1 MPAEAAWHDYF
12 VMVGGGAAAL
22 TGLVFVAMTLHL
34 TEIIEH
40 PVHRHRARTI
50 LAGFTAVFIRC
61 GLVLMGGQNRQAV
74 AAELLLVVAAVEV
87 ILLRSIKEAAPA
99 ANAGVLLRTLGS
111 FAGLLVEQAG
121 AVVLFTGRLWG
132 LYAVGAGMMSTFIF
146 MVSGAWLL
154 LVGVQTTENT
164 QATIQ
169 GH

>member
-1 MPAEAAWHDYF
+1 MPVAAAWHDYF

-22 TGLVFVAMTLHL
+22 AGLVFVAMTLHL

-99 ANAGVLLRTLGS
+99 ASTGVLLRTLGS
-111 FAGLLVEQAG
+111 FAGLLIEQAG

-154 LVGVQTTENT
+154 LVGVQATENT
-164 QATIQ
+164 QATMQ

>member
-1 MPAEAAWHDYF
+1 MPAAAVWHDYF

-34 TEIIEH
+34 REIIEH

-50 LAGFTAVFIRC
+50 LTGFTAVFIRC
-61 GLVLMGGQNRQAV
+61 GARGGERRSRAGERR
-74 AAELLLVVAAVEV
+74 ARRVEV
-87 ILLRSIKEAAPA
+87 VLLRSIKEAAPA
-99 ANAGVLLRTLGS
+99 ASTGVLLRTLGS
-111 FAGLLVEQAG
+111 FVGLLVEQAG
-121 AVVLFTGRLWG
+121 AVVLFTGGLWG

-154 LVGVQTTENT
+154 LVGVQTSAGTTANM
-164 QATIQ
+164 Q